1 VIGRIASLAGALI
14 AFGWT
19 NGLMGTLG
27 HAISAIPGGAG
38 FISPPE
44 IYRQVASADWAVVT
58 AYELPARGGMTAA
71 LSELCR
77 RGRRGDVILAGDR
90 FIVGSSVRSTVDEAA
105 QALREAGCSVRRAD
119 APLHLKL
126 AYVAPGVAYLA
137 DRNWGRKATVLRVD
151 SDADRSLI
159 AATLQNRPGT
169 NGELAT
175 RKADALVLEAQAITQ
190 PSGPLLV
197 ESESFG
203 AGTPVYDAILSA
215 LAARRSVSLI
225 VASAE
230 LRTEGSRSSG
240 GERAALG
247 RLREAGAQV
256 RVGSSN
262 AKMAV
267 GLNGAWMGSTNAT
280 AGYPDQ
286 IDWGLRIT
294 NPALRL
300 QLAQRFA
307 SDWASAESI

>member
-1 VIGRIASLAGALI
+1 MTGRIGWLLGALL
-14 AFGWT
+14 AFGWPH
-19 NGLMGTLG
+19 GLTGVAEHALG
-27 HAISAIPGGAG
+27 SLPGASAFVAPAQ
-38 FISPPE
+38 
-44 IYRQVASADWAVVT
+44 IYREVASADWAIVT

-90 FIVGSSVRSTVDEAA
+90 YIVGSRVRATVDEAA
-105 QALREAGCSVRRAD
+105 QALRGAGCSVRRAN

-126 AYVAPGVAYLA
+126 AYISPGVAYLA
-137 DRNWGRKATVLRVD
+137 DRNWGRKASVVRVQ
-151 SDADRSLI
+151 SEADRSLI

-169 NGELAT
+169 NGSLAT
-175 RKADALVLEAQAITQ
+175 RKADALILEAQAITQ
-190 PSGPLLV
+190 SSGPLLV

-203 AGTPVYDAILSA
+203 AGTPVYDAIVSA
-215 LAARRSVSLI
+215 LAARRPVSLI

-230 LRTEGSRSSG
+230 LRETGARSSS
-240 GERAALG
+240 GERAALD
-247 RLREAGAQV
+247 RLRAAGAQV
-256 RVGSSN
+256 RMGSSD

-286 IDWGLRIT
+286 IDWGMRT
-294 NPALRL
+294 GNPALRL

-307 SDWASAESI
+307 SDWASAEPI